1 MSNKLEVDVLT
12 DVINSPVLQFPG
24 RRFPGVLV
32 QGDSLKTMADLATE
46 IVERIAVG
54 DSEEA
59 RSVADELRGI
69 LRSRLDVY
77 EKVLKLNGLALPYSP
92 ES

>member
-32 QGDSLKTMADLATE
+32 QGDSLKAMADLATE

-54 DSEEA
+54 DIEEA
-59 RSVADELRGI
+59 RSVADELRGL
-69 LRSRLDVY
+69 LRSRLDLY
-77 EKVLKLNGLALPYSP
+77 EKALKLNGLALPYPPAS
-92 ES
+92 